1 MNEPA
6 ERGFRSFLMIFST
19 GTPQQFSFTGDGRL
33 GHLFLLDIEVG
44 VATLVAD
51 MTDVNAQLRISPWP
65 AGGLPLPERYYTVP
79 CVVRPA
85 RQTIGLGRVLKWRP
99 SPNTYRRVQPGEIY
113 LKLIHTDLDDDA
125 SVEDFIGRYGMMGL
139 HELKGRYA
147 GRSPAHE
154 LAGDARPE
162 PDDPLQARRWRA
174 RNALTLDR
182 DAYKDGEESFD
193 EFLGAA
199 YLLRDAHTLWRCFNE
214 GLDPYDQLLDLV
226 GAEEF
231 GFGEIPDHLVWR
243 WTLDVLNMIF
253 EGALAPFSPRLTSIS
268 GLVDRGG
275 TSTGGRRRGSLS
287 RSTRSY
293 SSNCSTTSPPAPT
306 TASARTTD
314 AANRSSDKKAAQRKV
329 PADQLAP
336 STAQRRAP
344 ARWPFG
350 LTVSGSGELRR
361 RVGRS

>member
-1 MNEPA
+1 MA
-6 ERGFRSFLMIFST
+6 
-19 GTPQQFSFTGDGRL
+19 
-33 GHLFLLDIEVG
+33 
-44 VATLVAD
+44 
-51 MTDVNAQLRISPWP
+51 
-65 AGGLPLPERYYTVP
+65 
-79 CVVRPA
+79 C
-85 RQTIGLGRVLKWRP
+85 GRVAASREVLHSSLRGETGKANHRAWTRAEVEAISEHLSPRP
-99 SPNTYRRVQPGEIY
+99 TREIY

-147 GRSPAHE
+147 GRSPADE

-231 GFGEIPDHLVWR
+231 GFGKKIL
-243 WTLDVLNMIF
+243 
-253 EGALAPFSPRLTSIS
+253 
-268 GLVDRGG
+268 
-275 TSTGGRRRGSLS
+275 
-287 RSTRSY
+287 
-293 SSNCSTTSPPAPT
+293 TTS
-306 TASARTTD
+306 
-314 AANRSSDKKAAQRKV
+314 
-329 PADQLAP
+329 
-336 STAQRRAP
+336 
-344 ARWPFG
+344 
-350 LTVSGSGELRR
+350 SGAGH
-361 RVGRS
+361 